1 MLCSKVHSTICFCKQ
16 LNQHEGLSPLFLF
29 FNNMRY
35 GMDKNTPTK
44 RMDKLFDEYENEL
57 LTKARTEKALESTA
71 MAQVS
76 KLIDSIKKKLNN
88 GKR

>member
-1 MLCSKVHSTICFCKQ
+1 
-16 LNQHEGLSPLFLF
+16 
-29 FNNMRY
+29 
-35 GMDKNTPTK
+35 MDKNTPTK
-44 RMDKLFDEYENEL
+44 RMDKLFDEHENEL

>member
-1 MLCSKVHSTICFCKQ
+1 
-16 LNQHEGLSPLFLF
+16 
-29 FNNMRY
+29 MRY

-57 LTKARTEKALESTA
+57 LTKARTERALESTA

>member
-1 MLCSKVHSTICFCKQ
+1 
-16 LNQHEGLSPLFLF
+16 
-29 FNNMRY
+29 MRY
-35 GMDKNTPTK
+35 GMDKNTPSK

-57 LTKARTEKALESTA
+57 LTKARTERALESTA
-71 MAQVS
+71 MAQFS

>member
-1 MLCSKVHSTICFCKQ
+1 
-16 LNQHEGLSPLFLF
+16 
-29 FNNMRY
+29 MRY

-57 LTKARTEKALESTA
+57 LTKARTERALESTA
-71 MAQVS
+71 MAQFS

-88 GKR
+88 G

>member
-1 MLCSKVHSTICFCKQ
+1 
-16 LNQHEGLSPLFLF
+16 
-29 FNNMRY
+29 MRY

-44 RMDKLFDEYENEL
+44 RMDKLFDEHENEL

>member
-1 MLCSKVHSTICFCKQ
+1 
-16 LNQHEGLSPLFLF
+16 
-29 FNNMRY
+29 
-35 GMDKNTPTK
+35 MDKNTPTK

-57 LTKARTEKALESTA
+57 LTKVRTERALESKA

-76 KLIDSIKKKLNN
+76 RLINAIKKKLNN

>member
-1 MLCSKVHSTICFCKQ
+1 
-16 LNQHEGLSPLFLF
+16 
-29 FNNMRY
+29 MRY

-44 RMDKLFDEYENEL
+44 RMGKLFDEYENEL

>member
-1 MLCSKVHSTICFCKQ
+1 
-16 LNQHEGLSPLFLF
+16 
-29 FNNMRY
+29 MRY